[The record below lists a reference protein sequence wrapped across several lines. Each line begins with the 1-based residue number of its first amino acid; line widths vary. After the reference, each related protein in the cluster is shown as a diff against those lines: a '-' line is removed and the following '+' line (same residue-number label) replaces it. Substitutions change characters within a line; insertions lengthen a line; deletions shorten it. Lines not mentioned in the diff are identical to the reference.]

1 MGIKLEVDEVDVK
14 EVIEILRDVQ
24 SYIFIQ
30 SRNDDLGNMIVSR
43 IEKVMANIEEENE

>member
-1 MGIKLEVDEVDVK
+1 MSIKLKDIK

-30 SRNDDLGNMIVSR
+30 SRNDDLGKMILNR
-43 IEKVMANIEEENE
+43 IDKVMDNIEEENE